1 MDVGRWI
8 EQEKAKIVSISDQ
21 VWQFAETA
29 MKERKSAA
37 VLSDALEREGFHIQR
52 GVAGMPT
59 AFVAQYGQGH
69 PVIGILGEYDALPG
83 LDQEVNPFQKSM
95 NKGEPG
101 HGCGHNL
108 LGAAAYGAVL
118 AVKEAIDTQQLRG
131 TIRYYG
137 CPAEET
143 GVGKAFMVRDGLFD
157 DVDISLTWHPGGANY
172 VKLASNQAVNSVKF
186 KFTGRTAHAAGDP
199 WNGRSALDA
208 VELMNIGAN
217 YLREHIITDA
227 RIHYVITQG
236 GLAPNIVPEFA
247 EVWYFVRAPQRHQV
261 DEIYERLVNIA
272 HGAAQ
277 MTETAMQ
284 IEFLSGIYNTLANE
298 TVAGVMHEN
307 LEKVGPPK
315 FTSDD
320 IEFAKSMSESISIKE
335 KRQTLQRYGG
345 DIAESLMGKYLCDII
360 IPPFGKGQTMG
371 GSTDVADVSWV
382 TPTGE
387 LYIACCPLGV
397 PGHSWQIT
405 ASSGSGIG
413 HRGLLTAAATLAMS
427 AIDFMI
433 NPELVSRAKQ
443 EFLIKTK
450 DNPYKSAMPTD
461 IKPPIE

>member
-172 VKLASNQAVNSVKF
+172 VKLASSQAVNSVKF

-284 IEFLSGIYNTLANE
+284 NR
-298 TVAGVMHEN
+298 V
-307 LEKVGPPK
+307 
-315 FTSDD
+315 
-320 IEFAKSMSESISIKE
+320 
-335 KRQTLQRYGG
+335 
-345 DIAESLMGKYLCDII
+345 
-360 IPPFGKGQTMG
+360 
-371 GSTDVADVSWV
+371 
-382 TPTGE
+382 
-387 LYIACCPLGV
+387 
-397 PGHSWQIT
+397 
-405 ASSGSGIG
+405 
-413 HRGLLTAAATLAMS
+413 
-427 AIDFMI
+427 
-433 NPELVSRAKQ
+433 
-443 EFLIKTK
+443 LIR
-450 DNPYKSAMPTD
+450 DL
-461 IKPPIE
+461 